1 MSDLH
6 APEDRVWVA
15 MESPRAFVRVVG
27 RATFKVGG
35 ALKQFGAAA
44 LEAGCRTVALDMGA
58 CTGMDSTFMGVL
70 AGLALRLRKE
80 KGEMVLMHLNP
91 RTRGLVATLGL
102 DQIVTAHEA
111 GALPAALQEL
121 SDRSHG
127 LTVLEPTGE
136 TKQATA
142 RTMLEAHENLVKVDP
157 ANQPRFKDVLTFL
170 REDLRQMGGR
180 PPDARGGT

>member
-1 MSDLH
+1 MPDLH
-6 APEDRVWVA
+6 AADDRVWVA
-15 MESPRAFVRVVG
+15 IDVPRAFVRVAG

-44 LEAGCRTVALDMGA
+44 LEAGCRTMALDMGA

-102 DQIVTAHEA
+102 DQIVTAYEA
-111 GALPAALQEL
+111 GGLPPERQEL
-121 SDRSHG
+121 SERAHG
-127 LTVLEPTGE
+127 LTVLEPAGE

-142 RTMLEAHENLVKVDP
+142 RKMLEAHEYLVKVDP
-157 ANQPRFKDVLTFL
+157 GNQPRFKDVLTFL
-170 REDLRQMGGR
+170 REDLRQMGSR
-180 PPDARGGT
+180 PADTRAGT